1 MSISEVCLMQD
12 VHLISNKEPN
22 FCTNIYVNYIDNK
35 KEKLC
40 NIIVGL

>member
-1 MSISEVCLMQD
+1 MQD
-12 VHLISNKEPN
+12 VYLISNKEPN

-40 NIIVGL
+40 KFIVGL